1 MKAAVAGEFR
11 QPPVIV
17 NRPIPSSGRGQ
28 VTVHMKASQMKASQM
43 KAPGLYHA
51 DMASA

>member
-28 VTVHMKASQMKASQM
+28 VTVHMKASQMKA
-43 KAPGLYHA
+43 PGLYHA